1 MINLCF
7 YSRRFLAVALFL
19 VAALTVNAQ
28 VQGDAADP
36 LEDDEILTATT
47 AEDTTFFYEGD
58 IDDDSLQVVSSSSSM
73 PIDDLLQDFQWS
85 WTSDLGILSI
95 AGILVSILF
104 IGLLLLILLLPLLL
118 IALLIWLL
126 VRNRRK
132 KPQPIANSQEPIA
145 SSQSHPLAQ
154 FRFCPKCGSP
164 QFVPH
169 NGKSK
174 HCMACGF
181 TYYFNPSAATVGLIV
196 NERGEWLCVRRAK
209 EPARGT
215 LDLPGGFSDL
225 YETSEEG
232 VIREVKEETGLTVDR
247 AEFMFSIPNLYE
259 YSGFTVHTIDMF
271 YRCHVKDA
279 GLNADAF
286 AAARA
291 GDDAGE
297 LLWLRPEDIRPED
310 FGLLSIRRGVEKL
323 LEKV

>member
-28 VQGDAADP
+28 VQGDVADP

-132 KPQPIANSQEPIA
+132 KPQPIADSQEPIA

-181 TYYFNPSAATVGLIV
+181 TYYFNPSAATVALIV

-247 AEFMFSIPNLYE
+247 VEFMFSIPNLYE

-271 YRCHVKDA
+271 YRCYVKDA
-279 GLNADAF
+279 DQNPGAF

>member
-1 MINLCF
+1 MDDD
-7 YSRRFLAVALFL
+7 FLASS
-19 VAALTVNAQ
+19 
-28 VQGDAADP
+28 
-36 LEDDEILTATT
+36 T
-47 AEDTTFFYEGD
+47 AEDTTFLYEGD
-58 IDDDSLQVVSSSSSM
+58 LDDEWADDSVQVVSSSPSI

-95 AGILVSILF
+95 FGIIVGILFV
-104 IGLLLLILLLPLLL
+104 GLILLILLLPLLL
-118 IALLIWLL
+118 IAFLIWLL
-126 VRNRRK
+126 VRSHRK
-132 KPQPIANSQEPIA
+132 SQQPMANVQQPTP
-145 SSQSHPLAQ
+145 SSQPHPLAQ

-164 QFVPH
+164 QFLPH

-181 TYYFNPSAATVGLIV
+181 TYYFNPSAATVALIV

-247 AEFMFSIPNLYE
+247 VEFLFSIPNLYE

-271 YRCHVKDA
+271 YRCHIKGADQRP
-279 GLNADAF
+279 DAF
-286 AAARA
+286 AAARPA
-291 GDDAGE
+291 DDVGE

-310 FGLLSIRRGVEKL
+310 FGLLSIRRGVERL
-323 LEKV
+323 LDKV

>member
-28 VQGDAADP
+28 VQGDVADP
-36 LEDDEILTATT
+36 LEVDEILTATT

-132 KPQPIANSQEPIA
+132 KPQPIANSQEPT
-145 SSQSHPLAQ
+145 SSGQSHPLAQ

-247 AEFMFSIPNLYE
+247 VEFMFSIPNLYE